1 MQELTRAL
9 QAIFHSAG
17 ATAIEMRHAQI
28 QPLHVV
34 FAVSSNHGSPLATLL
49 KEAGANLDEVKK
61 VAQDQLAKLPIVRG
75 DTAQPSLS
83 SELQQVLVK
92 AARASQSQ
100 GDSHL
105 SSELFFGALLKQSRD
120 VKNIVVN
127 AGFDQSKYA
136 SAVETLRARGPIEGE
151 ADEDTRDALER
162 YTTDFTALARQQ
174 KLDPVIGRDEEI
186 RRVMQVLQRRT
197 KNNPVLIGEPGVGKT
212 AVVEGLAQ
220 RLIAGEVPETL
231 RGRRLLGLDVAGLI
245 AGTKHR
251 GDFEER
257 LKAVMKDLADLAGQA
272 ILFIDELHT
281 IVNAGAAEGSIE
293 AGNMLKPALAR
304 GELRCIGATTLA
316 EFRHIEKDGA
326 LERRFQRVMV
336 QEPDAVQALA
346 MLRGLHSKYEVHH
359 GVQITDEA
367 LVAAVNLSS
376 RYITDRRL
384 PDKAIDLIDEAAARI
399 RMEID
404 SKPDVIDRIERQLI
418 QKRMEISVLETD
430 EEKGKSATRLSDL
443 EREVEELAK
452 EHASLSQQWQREQAE
467 TADEGA
473 LRERIEEA
481 RSRLEHA
488 RRNSDL
494 EEMGKITHQEIPD
507 LEKQLSDAESTVNST
522 ASNEEQGSRIVQTMV
537 TEREIAEVVTRST
550 GIPVASLLTS
560 EREKLL
566 SMEATLGE
574 RVLGQDEPV
583 KAVSNA
589 VRRSRAKIS
598 DSNRPNG
605 CFLFLGPTGVGK
617 TELAKALAEYLFDSE
632 DAMVR
637 LDMSEYSERHTVA
650 RLIGAPPGYVGHD
663 DGGQLT
669 ESVRRRPYSVI
680 LLDEIEKA
688 HPEIFNIFLQT
699 LDDGR
704 LTDGQGR
711 VVDFCNTV
719 LIFTTNLGFEH
730 YFESDGTPRDFDL
743 ARQRVLA
750 DIKKFFRPEFLNRLD
765 EQLVFQ
771 PLGRDLM
778 LGLVDKQ
785 IRLVQN
791 RVAEA
796 GVTLEFTE
804 AARQQLA
811 RLGYEPSLG
820 ARPLLRAFRSQIE
833 NQLAELVISGEA
845 NQSRVVVNSDG
856 ERIKLQVYSRSL
868 EYQEGEATLPPTTK

>member
-1 MQELTRAL
+1 MPELTRAL

-17 ATAIEMRHAQI
+17 ATTVKMRHAQI
-28 QPLHVV
+28 QPLHIV
-34 FAVSSNHGSPLATLL
+34 FAVSSNHSSPIATLL
-49 KEAGANLDEVKK
+49 KEAGTELSKVKK
-61 VAQDQLAKLPIVRG
+61 VAQDRLDKLPKVHG
-75 DTAQPSLS
+75 VTMQPSLS
-83 SELQQVLVK
+83 SELQQVFANV
-92 AARASQSQ
+92 ARASQSQ
-100 GDSHL
+100 GDTHL
-105 SSELFFGALLKQSRD
+105 SSELFFGALLQHSRE

-136 SAVETLRARGPIEGE
+136 NAVEAIRARGPIEGE
-151 ADEDTRDALER
+151 AGEDAQDALER

-220 RLIAGEVPETL
+220 RLIAGEVPESL
-231 RGRRLLGLDVAGLI
+231 RGRRLLGLDIAGLVAG
-245 AGTKHR
+245 AKYR

-257 LKAVMKDLADLAGQA
+257 LKAVMKDLADLAGQV

-281 IVNAGAAEGSIE
+281 IVNAGAAEGSLE

-336 QEPDAVQALA
+336 QEPDSVQALA

-418 QKRMEISVLETD
+418 QKRMEISVLESD
-430 EEKGKSATRLSDL
+430 KEKGKSATRLSDL
-443 EREVEELAK
+443 QDEVEELA
-452 EHASLSQQWQREQAE
+452 EEYASLSQQWQHEQAE

-494 EEMGKITHQEIPD
+494 EEMGRITHQEIPN
-507 LEKQLSDAESTVNST
+507 LEEQLADAERAVSSIATNQ
-522 ASNEEQGSRIVQTMV
+522 EQGSRIVQTMV

-663 DGGQLT
+663 EGGQLT
-669 ESVRRRPYSVI
+669 ESVRRRPYTVI

-719 LIFTTNLGFEH
+719 LIFTSNLGFEH
-730 YFESDGTPRDFDL
+730 YFENDGTLRDFDL

-750 DIKKFFRPEFLNRLD
+750 DAKKFFRPEFLNRLD

-771 PLGRDLM
+771 PLGQGLM

-845 NQSRVVVNSDG
+845 NQSKVVVNSDG

-868 EYQEGEATLPPTTK
+868 EYQEGEATLPPTT